1 MTTATAPTITET
13 LDSELTEF
21 SAAGAAI
28 ADMVKTYGHLAIADL
43 GNKSEVAAVVE
54 AHRMVKAY
62 RVKIE
67 KKRKEIKAPALAF
80 GKAVDKEGK
89 RLMALI
95 EPLETHLDAEREK
108 LRAAERAAA
117 EAEKKA
123 AAEKLQARIDAM
135 NAVGGPVNLDMLA
148 NITDQA
154 FELELRAAKE
164 AEAERVAEQ
173 HRIEKERE
181 AAAEAEQAVRRAA
194 DAEREA
200 AERLKEEQRE
210 SDMRA
215 AMEREESLRAES
227 DRLVD
232 KNRQQQEEL
241 ERLKQ
246 AEAQRAAAERV
257 PAKSPPYPEGAMV
270 THPAPGITVTEH
282 SPELSRE
289 MAEPIIDDN
298 NDHAERLRAMVE
310 PDQETWD
317 LSPNDVAA
325 IHWALDRIAELEAS
339 A

>member
-28 ADMVKTYGHLAIADL
+28 ADMVKTYGHLTIVDL
-43 GNKSEVAAVVE
+43 ENKSEVAAVVE

-89 RLMALI
+89 RLAALI
-95 EPLETHLDAEREK
+95 EPLETHLDGEREK

-123 AAEKLQARIDAM
+123 AAEKLQGRIDAM
-135 NAVGGPVNLDMLA
+135 NAVNGPVNLDMLA

-154 FELELRAAKE
+154 FELELRAATE

-181 AAAEAEQAVRRAA
+181 ATAEAEQV
-194 DAEREA
+194 ER
-200 AERLKEEQRE
+200 
-210 SDMRA
+210 RA
-215 AMEREESLRAES
+215 AMERENAARIEHEKLAEE
-227 DRLVD
+227 
-232 KNRQQQEEL
+232 NRIQQAEL
-241 ERLKQ
+241 QRLKQ
-246 AEAQRAAAERV
+246 AEAQRVAAERV

-282 SPELSRE
+282 RPELSRE

-298 NDHAERLRAMVE
+298 NDHAERLRAMVD
-310 PDQETWD
+310 PDQQTWD

-325 IHWALDRIAELEAS
+325 IQWALDRIAELEAS

>member
-28 ADMVKTYGHLAIADL
+28 ADMVKTYGHLTIVDL
-43 GNKSEVAAVVE
+43 ENKSEVAAVVE
-54 AHRMVKAY
+54 AHRMVKAC

-89 RLMALI
+89 RLAALI
-95 EPLETHLDAEREK
+95 EPLETHLDGEREK

-123 AAEKLQARIDAM
+123 AAEKLQGRIDAM
-135 NAVGGPVNLDMLA
+135 NAVNGPVNLDMLA

-154 FELELRAAKE
+154 FELELRAATE
-164 AEAERVAEQ
+164 AEAERVADQ

-181 AAAEAEQAVRRAA
+181 AEEARRAEADRLTEEAA
-194 DAEREA
+194 RIAREA
-200 AERLKEEQRE
+200 AEKEHEKL
-210 SDMRA
+210 A
-215 AMEREESLRAES
+215 EE
-227 DRLVD
+227 
-232 KNRQQQEEL
+232 NRVQQKEL
-241 ERLKQ
+241 QRLKQ
-246 AEAQRAAAERV
+246 AESQRAAAERV

-282 SPELSRE
+282 RPELSRE

-325 IHWALDRIAELEAS
+325 IQWALDRIAELEAS

>member
-1 MTTATAPTITET
+1 
-13 LDSELTEF
+13 
-21 SAAGAAI
+21 
-28 ADMVKTYGHLAIADL
+28 MVKTYGHLAIADL

-123 AAEKLQARIDAM
+123 EAEKLQGRIDAM
-135 NAVGGPVNLDMLA
+135 NAVNGPVNLDMLA
-148 NITDQA
+148 NITDQS

-181 AAAEAEQAVRRAA
+181 AAAEAEQV
-194 DAEREA
+194 ER
-200 AERLKEEQRE
+200 
-210 SDMRA
+210 RA
-215 AMEREESLRAES
+215 AMERENAARIEREKLAEE
-227 DRLVD
+227 
-232 KNRQQQEEL
+232 NRVQQKEL
-241 ERLKQ
+241 QRLKQ
-246 AEAQRAAAERV
+246 AESQRVAAER
-257 PAKSPPYPEGAMV
+257 PAIVADAIV
-270 THPAPGITVTEH
+270 TAGKAIAGD
-282 SPELSRE
+282 SRE
-289 MAEPIIDDN
+289 MSEPLLDDDAN
-298 NDHAERLRAMVE
+298 HAGRLRAMVD
-310 PDQETWD
+310 PFQETWD

-325 IHWALDRIAELEAS
+325 IQWALDRIAELEAT

>member
-28 ADMVKTYGHLAIADL
+28 ADMVKTYGHLTIVDL
-43 GNKSEVAAVVE
+43 ENKSEVAAVVE

-89 RLMALI
+89 RLAALI
-95 EPLETHLDAEREK
+95 EPLETHLDNEREK

-123 AAEKLQARIDAM
+123 AAEKLQGRIDAM
-135 NAVGGPVNLDMLA
+135 NAVNGPVNLDMLA

-164 AEAERVAEQ
+164 AEVERVAEQ

-181 AAAEAEQAVRRAA
+181 AAAEAEQVERRAV
-194 DAEREA
+194 
-200 AERLKEEQRE
+200 
-210 SDMRA
+210 
-215 AMEREESLRAES
+215 MERENAARIEHEKLAEQ
-227 DRLVD
+227 
-232 KNRQQQEEL
+232 NRIQQAEL
-241 ERLKQ
+241 QRLKQ
-246 AEAQRAAAERV
+246 AEAQRVAAERV

-282 SPELSRE
+282 KPELSRE
-289 MAEPIIDDN
+289 MTEPIIDDN
-298 NDHAERLRAMVE
+298 NFYESRLRAMVD
-310 PDQETWD
+310 PDQQTWD

-325 IHWALDRIAELEAS
+325 IQWALDRIAELEAS